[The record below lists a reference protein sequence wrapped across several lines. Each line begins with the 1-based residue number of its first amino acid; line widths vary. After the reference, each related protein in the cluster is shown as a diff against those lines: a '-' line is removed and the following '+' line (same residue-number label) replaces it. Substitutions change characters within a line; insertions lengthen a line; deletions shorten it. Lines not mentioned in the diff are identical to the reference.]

1 MRGMAFGVSGRQSES
16 DLSETGEERVG
27 LRTASTAELELVER
41 VSATPA
47 FVRSVLLTR
56 FLHYI
61 CDRKFSGRAE
71 EITEYQIGVQALGRP
86 DSYSPGEDNI
96 VRTYARIL
104 RRRLEEYF
112 EGAGRDEP
120 IRIVIPLG
128 HYVPVFEPNV
138 PVGYPSDHAR
148 SGDEGA
154 PNAAP
159 DSPAENDA
167 AARPG
172 RALIWRRLLFAVLL
186 AALCVGAGMYWRSHA
201 RSRSV
206 YDIFWHEVFNR
217 GSVTYLVP
225 GDSGLAMMQEITG
238 KEVHLSDYIAGNL
251 DEEFHDFNLAAAR
264 GGTAYSF
271 DRVSNFTSK
280 ADLSIA
286 VGISGLAQIYGG
298 QLRVCYSR
306 YMNMESFRGSN
317 AILVGGP
324 RANPWVELFEP
335 ESNFRMYFP
344 MHQDGIH
351 FDERTF
357 INKHPRAGEQA
368 TYTNQI
374 DDKNRAY
381 ALLSFL
387 PEPNGA
393 GHVLLLQGGGM
404 AGTQAAGDF
413 LLDQRAMEPILRKAQ
428 LADGSIGPFEVLIEA
443 RTVGVNAPEEH
454 AIIERLGVAKT
465 TE

>member
-1 MRGMAFGVSGRQSES
+1 
-16 DLSETGEERVG
+16 
-27 LRTASTAELELVER
+27 
-41 VSATPA
+41 
-47 FVRSVLLTR
+47 
-56 FLHYI
+56 
-61 CDRKFSGRAE
+61 
-71 EITEYQIGVQALGRP
+71 
-86 DSYSPGEDNI
+86 
-96 VRTYARIL
+96 
-104 RRRLEEYF
+104 
-112 EGAGRDEP
+112 
-120 IRIVIPLG
+120 
-128 HYVPVFEPNV
+128 
-138 PVGYPSDHAR
+138 
-148 SGDEGA
+148 
-154 PNAAP
+154 
-159 DSPAENDA
+159 
-167 AARPG
+167 
-172 RALIWRRLLFAVLL
+172 
-186 AALCVGAGMYWRSHA
+186 
-201 RSRSV
+201 
-206 YDIFWHEVFNR
+206 
-217 GSVTYLVP
+217 
-225 GDSGLAMMQEITG
+225 MMQEITG

-368 TYTNQI
+368 SYTNQL
-374 DDKNRAY
+374 DDTTRHAY

-387 PEPNGA
+387 PETNSA

-413 LLDQRAMEPILRKAQ
+413 LLDQRAMEPILKKAQ

-454 AIIERLGVAKT
+454 AVIERFGVSKAA
-465 TE
+465 E

>member
-1 MRGMAFGVSGRQSES
+1 MTFGVTERQSES
-16 DLSETGEERVG
+16 DLRETSEERAEPSA
-27 LRTASTAELELVER
+27 ASTAERDLVER

-47 FVRSVLLTR
+47 FTRSVLLTR

-61 CDRKFSGRAE
+61 CDRKFSGRPE

-86 DSYSPGEDNI
+86 DSYHPGEDNI
-96 VRTYARIL
+96 VRNYARIL

-120 IRIVIPLG
+120 VRIVIPLG

-138 PVGYPSDHAR
+138 PVGYPS
-148 SGDEGA
+148 
-154 PNAAP
+154 
-159 DSPAENDA
+159 SPAGAGDGAELGSFPGIEVA
-167 AARPG
+167 ADNGYGAM
-172 RALIWRRLLFAVLL
+172 WRRLRWIWIPAALL
-186 AALCVGAGMYWRSHA
+186 LALCVSAGLYWRSQT
-201 RSRSV
+201 RSRSIN
-206 YDIFWHEVFNR
+206 DIFWREVFNR

-286 VGISGLAQIYGG
+286 VGISGLAQTYGG

-368 TYTNQI
+368 TYINQI
-374 DDKNRAY
+374 DDTNHAY

-387 PEPNGA
+387 PKTNSA

-413 LLDQRAMEPILRKAQ
+413 LLDERAMEPILKKAQ

-454 AIIERLGVAKT
+454 AIVERFGAAKA

>member
-1 MRGMAFGVSGRQSES
+1 MAVGVTRRQGETDLREAGEDRSEPRATS
-16 DLSETGEERVG
+16 
-27 LRTASTAELELVER
+27 AAELNLVER

-47 FVRSVLLTR
+47 FIRSVLLTR
-56 FLHYI
+56 FLRYI
-61 CDRKFSGRAE
+61 CDRKFSGRAD

-86 DSYSPGEDNI
+86 DSYNPGEDNI

-120 IRIVIPLG
+120 VRIVIPLG

-138 PVGYPSDHAR
+138 PA
-148 SGDEGA
+148 
-154 PNAAP
+154 
-159 DSPAENDA
+159 DA
-167 AARPG
+167 ASGSESLAAGSFPDLEAG
-172 RALIWRRLLFAVLL
+172 AGSAAMWRRRHRIWIPAVLL
-186 AALCVGAGMYWRSHA
+186 AALCMCTAVYWRSQA
-201 RSRSV
+201 RARGIN
-206 YDIFWHEVFNR
+206 DIFWREVFNR

-368 TYTNQI
+368 TYINQI
-374 DDKNRAY
+374 DDSTHHTY

-387 PEPNGA
+387 PETNSA

-413 LLDQRAMEPILRKAQ
+413 LFDQRAMEPILKKAQ

-454 AIIERLGVAKT
+454 AVVERFGIAKT

>member
-1 MRGMAFGVSGRQSES
+1 MASGVTKRQGENAVRA
-16 DLSETGEERVG
+16 TGEDRVG
-27 LRTASTAELELVER
+27 PRAASTAELDVVDR

-47 FVRSVLLTR
+47 FTRSVLLTQ

-61 CDRKFSGRAE
+61 CDRKFSGREE

-86 DSYSPGEDNI
+86 ESYNPGEDNI

-112 EGAGRDEP
+112 EGAGRDETVK
-120 IRIVIPLG
+120 IVIPLG

-138 PVGYPSDHAR
+138 PAGDAGRIGAALVGD
-148 SGDEGA
+148 GDIAGSFSA
-154 PNAAP
+154 NK
-159 DSPAENDA
+159 A
-167 AARPG
+167 AADSG
-172 RALIWRRLLFAVLL
+172 RAAIWRRMRWIWISAASL
-186 AALCVGAGMYWRSHA
+186 AALCVSAGVYWRSQTRTH
-201 RSRSV
+201 SIN
-206 YDIFWHEVFNR
+206 DIFWREVFNR
-217 GSVTYLVP
+217 GNVTYLVP

-306 YMNMESFRGSN
+306 YMNVESFRGSN

-368 TYTNQI
+368 TYTNHI
-374 DDKNRAY
+374 DDTNRAY

-387 PEPNGA
+387 PETSGA

-404 AGTQAAGDF
+404 AGTEAAGDF

-428 LADGSIGPFEVLIEA
+428 LVDGSIGPFEVLIEA

-454 AIIERLGVAKT
+454 SIVERFGVAKA

>member
-1 MRGMAFGVSGRQSES
+1 MASSLIKRHG
-16 DLSETGEERVG
+16 ETIMIDTVEDHPGQKG
-27 LRTASTAELELVER
+27 ASPAELDLVQR
-41 VSATPA
+41 VIATPA
-47 FVRSVLLTR
+47 FTRSVLLTR
-56 FLHYI
+56 FLQYI
-61 CDRKFSGRAE
+61 CDRKFSGHAE

-86 DSYSPGEDNI
+86 DSYNPSEDNI

-104 RRRLEEYF
+104 RKRLEEYF
-112 EGAGRDEP
+112 AGDGREEP
-120 IRIVIPLG
+120 VCIVIPVG
-128 HYVPVFEPNV
+128 HYVPVFETNLPA
-138 PVGYPSDHAR
+138 PVRHSSDNEEQPVSDSSVGGVAPAGMGKAPLWR
-148 SGDEGA
+148 S
-154 PNAAP
+154 
-159 DSPAENDA
+159 
-167 AARPG
+167 
-172 RALIWRRLLFAVLL
+172 LRRLWVPAVLL
-186 AALCVGAGMYWRSHA
+186 LAVCIGADTYWRIHVRF
-201 RSRSV
+201 RSIN
-206 YDIFWHEVFNR
+206 DIFWREVLNH

-238 KEVHLSDYIAGNL
+238 KEVHLSDYIAGDL

-264 GGTAYSF
+264 GGTEYGF

-286 VGISGLAQIYGG
+286 VGIAKLAQMYGG
-298 QLRVCYSR
+298 QLKVCYSR
-306 YMNMESFRGSN
+306 YMNMESFKGSN

-344 MHQDGIH
+344 MHVDGIH

-357 INKHPRAGEQA
+357 INKHPRAGEQS
-368 TYTNQI
+368 TYTNQL
-374 DDKNRAY
+374 DDTSHRTY

-387 PEPNGA
+387 PETDGV
-393 GHVLLLQGGGM
+393 GHVLLLEGGGM

-413 LLDQRAMEPILRKAQ
+413 LLNPREMEPVLRKAQ

-454 AIIERLGVAKT
+454 AVVERFGITKT
-465 TE
+465 NE

>member
-1 MRGMAFGVSGRQSES
+1 MAVGVTRKSDES
-16 DLSETGEERVG
+16 DLRQTDAGRAE
-27 LRTASTAELELVER
+27 LKTASTVELDLVER
-41 VSATPA
+41 VSSTPA
-47 FVRSVLLTR
+47 FTRSVLLTR

-86 DSYSPGEDNI
+86 DSYNPGEDNI

-104 RRRLEEYF
+104 RKRLDEYF
-112 EGAGRDEP
+112 EGAGREEP
-120 IRIVIPLG
+120 VRIVIPLG

-138 PVGYPSDHAR
+138 PVRDSSDH
-148 SGDEGA
+148 SGLVGSGEEPA
-154 PNAAP
+154 PVAIETAKGPGSAAM
-159 DSPAENDA
+159 
-167 AARPG
+167 R
-172 RALIWRRLLFAVLL
+172 RRLSRMWIP
-186 AALCVGAGMYWRSHA
+186 AALLLVVCASAGMYWRSQTRP
-201 RSRSV
+201 RSIN
-206 YDIFWHEVFNR
+206 DIFWREVFNR
-217 GSVTYLVP
+217 GNVTYLVP

-286 VGISGLAQIYGG
+286 VGISGLAQTYGG

-344 MHQDGIH
+344 MHPDGIH

-357 INKHPRAGEQA
+357 INKHPRAGELA
-368 TYTNQI
+368 TYTN
-374 DDKNRAY
+374 DVGDTTHHAY

-387 PEPNGA
+387 PETNGA

-413 LLDQRAMEPILRKAQ
+413 LLDQRAMEPILKKAQ
-428 LADGSIGPFEVLIEA
+428 LADGTIGPFEVLIEA
-443 RTVGVNAPEEH
+443 RTVGVNAPDEH
-454 AIIERLGVAKT
+454 PVVERFGIAKA

>member
-1 MRGMAFGVSGRQSES
+1 MAFGVTKRRGES
-16 DLSETGEERVG
+16 DQRETGRDHAGPTV
-27 LRTASTAELELVER
+27 ASTAELGLVER
-41 VSATPA
+41 VSSTPA
-47 FVRSVLLTR
+47 FTRSVLLTR

-86 DSYSPGEDNI
+86 DSYNPGEDNI

-120 IRIVIPLG
+120 VRIVIPLG
-128 HYVPVFEPNV
+128 HYVPVFEPNIS
-138 PVGYPSDHAR
+138 VGYPSASQDL
-148 SGDEGA
+148 
-154 PNAAP
+154 AAP
-159 DSPAENDA
+159 ASFPGAESA
-167 AARPG
+167 ASAG
-172 RALIWRRLLFAVLL
+172 RAAIWRRLRWIGVPAVLL
-186 AALCVGAGMYWRSHA
+186 AALCVSAGLYWRSEA

-206 YDIFWHEVFNR
+206 SDIFWREVFSR
-217 GSVTYLVP
+217 GNVTYLVP

-368 TYTNQI
+368 SYTNQL
-374 DDKNRAY
+374 DDTTRHAY

-387 PEPNGA
+387 PETNSA

-413 LLDQRAMEPILRKAQ
+413 LLDQRAMEPILKKAQ

-454 AIIERLGVAKT
+454 AVIERFGVSKAA
-465 TE
+465 E

>member
-1 MRGMAFGVSGRQSES
+1 MAVGVTNGQGVSDLKVAGEDRAGR
-16 DLSETGEERVG
+16 
-27 LRTASTAELELVER
+27 RTVSTAGMDLVER

-47 FVRSVLLTR
+47 FTRSLLLTR

-61 CDRKFSGRAE
+61 CERKLSGRAE

-86 DSYSPGEDNI
+86 DSYNPGEDNI

-104 RRRLEEYF
+104 RKRLDEYF
-112 EGAGRDEP
+112 EGAGREEQV
-120 IRIVIPLG
+120 RIVIPIG

-138 PVGYPSDHAR
+138 PVRDS
-148 SGDEGA
+148 SGLADSA
-154 PNAAP
+154 TDAAP
-159 DSPAENDA
+159 AAIETANGTGSDA
-167 AARPG
+167 MRH
-172 RALIWRRLLFAVLL
+172 RLLRMWIP
-186 AALCVGAGMYWRSHA
+186 AALLLVVCVSAGMYWRSQT
-201 RSRSV
+201 RSRSIG
-206 YDIFWHEVFNR
+206 DIFWREVFDR
-217 GSVTYLVP
+217 GNVTYLVP

-251 DEEFHDFNLAAAR
+251 DDEFHDFNLAAAR

-286 VGISGLAQIYGG
+286 VGISRLAQSYDG
-298 QLRVCYSR
+298 QLKVCYSR

-344 MHQDGIH
+344 MHLDGIH

-357 INKHPRAGEQA
+357 INKHPRIGEQA
-368 TYTNQI
+368 SYVNQV
-374 DDKNRAY
+374 DGATDHAY

-387 PEPNGA
+387 PETNSA

-454 AIIERLGVAKT
+454 AVIERFGVSKA

>member
-1 MRGMAFGVSGRQSES
+1 MAFGVTKGQSES
-16 DLSETGEERVG
+16 DLRQTDAERAGPRVV
-27 LRTASTAELELVER
+27 STAELDLVER

-47 FVRSVLLTR
+47 FTRSVLLTK

-86 DSYSPGEDNI
+86 DSYNPGEDNI
-96 VRTYARIL
+96 VRNYARIL

-112 EGAGRDEP
+112 EGPGREEP
-120 IRIVIPLG
+120 VRIVIPLG

-138 PVGYPSDHAR
+138 PVGDN
-148 SGDEGA
+148 SGPTHSEDRT
-154 PNAAP
+154 AAGSFP
-159 DSPAENDA
+159 GTDA
-167 AARPG
+167 VAG
-172 RALIWRRLLFAVLL
+172 RGSFAMWRRLRWVWIPAVLL
-186 AALCVGAGMYWRSHA
+186 VALCVSAGMYWRSQA
-201 RSRSV
+201 QSRSISDV
-206 YDIFWHEVFNR
+206 FWREVFNR
-217 GSVTYLVP
+217 GNVTYLVP

-286 VGISGLAQIYGG
+286 VGISGLAQTYGG

-374 DDKNRAY
+374 DDTNHAY

-387 PEPNGA
+387 PETNSA

-413 LLDQRAMEPILRKAQ
+413 LLDQRAMEPILKKAQ

-454 AIIERLGVAKT
+454 AIVERFGAAKAS
-465 TE
+465 E